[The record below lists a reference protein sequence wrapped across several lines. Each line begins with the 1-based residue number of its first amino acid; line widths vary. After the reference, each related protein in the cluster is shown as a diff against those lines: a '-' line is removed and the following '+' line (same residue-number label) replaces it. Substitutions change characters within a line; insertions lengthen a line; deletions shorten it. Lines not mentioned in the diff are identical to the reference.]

1 MMRRALTATGTA
13 STAKAGRLAVRI
25 GEGETIDIAVRLV
38 FGPDGAL
45 LRVLVPVGAGR
56 LDPRDQAARLLVQR
70 LDAELARP
78 RDAFGSGPGMV
89 ALRRE
94 AELVLH
100 LAEQLEAL
108 EETHGPAA
116 ARGLRLGAA

>member
-1 MMRRALTATGTA
+1 MMRRPLTATGTA
-13 STAKAGRLAVRI
+13 STAKAGRLSVRI
-25 GEGETIDIAVRLV
+25 GEGETIDLAVRLV

-56 LDPRDQAARLLVQR
+56 LDPRDQAARRLVQR

>member
-1 MMRRALTATGTA
+1 MMRRPLTATGTA
-13 STAKAGRLAVRI
+13 STAKAGRLSVRI
-25 GEGETIDIAVRLV
+25 GEGETIDLAVRLV

-56 LDPRDQAARLLVQR
+56 LDPRDQAARRLVQR

-78 RDAFGSGPGMV
+78 RDAFGSGAGMV